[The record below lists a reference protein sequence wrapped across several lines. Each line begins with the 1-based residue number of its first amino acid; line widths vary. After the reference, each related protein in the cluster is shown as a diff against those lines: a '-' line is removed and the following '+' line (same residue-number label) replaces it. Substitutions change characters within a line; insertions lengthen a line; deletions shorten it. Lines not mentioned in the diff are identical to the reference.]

1 MSAKPGTLWHP
12 CTQMKDHEDFPVI
25 RVARGQGIYL
35 FDEGG
40 KRYLDAVS
48 SWWVNIFGHANPR
61 IASAIARQAQV
72 LEQVIL
78 AGFSHAPAEELAE
91 RLTALA
97 PAGLEHVFYADNGS
111 SAVEV
116 ALKMAHGFFRNQGR
130 AGKFRFTYLDNGY
143 HGETLGALAVCG
155 EDLYSE
161 QFGAIM
167 PQGNLRVAGPDCFRC
182 PLGLAREG
190 CDAPCFQAMTESLK
204 LHADE
209 IAAVIVEPLLQCAG
223 GFRMYPPAYLRR
235 LRQATREAGVL
246 LILDEIATGFG
257 RTGTLFACEQAGISP
272 DLMCVSKGVTGGF
285 LPLSAVLATDEIY
298 AAFYADWAERKA
310 FLHSHSYT
318 GNPLACA
325 AALETL
331 NIFRDEDVLVRNRPK
346 AALLAELVRERFGG
360 HPNVGEV
367 RSLGFVTAV
376 ELVAD
381 RATKA
386 PLPAANRTGLHISR
400 AGLKRGLLW
409 RNLGDILYFMPPYV
423 ITEEEIDR
431 LTRDARA
438 ALGEVL
444 PEGEAR

>member
-1 MSAKPGTLWHP
+1 
-12 CTQMKDHEDFPVI
+12 MKDHETFPVI
-25 RVARGQGIYL
+25 RVTRGQGIYL
-35 FDEGG
+35 FDETG
-40 KRYLDAVS
+40 KAYLDAVS
-48 SWWVNIFGHANPR
+48 SWWVNLFGHANPR
-61 IASAIARQAQV
+61 IAAAVARQARV

-78 AGFSHAPAEELAE
+78 AGFSHAPAEDLAA
-91 RLTALA
+91 RLVALA
-97 PAGLEHVFYADNGS
+97 PAGLTRVFYADNGS

-130 AGKFRFTYLDNGY
+130 PEKFRFAFLDNGY

-155 EDLYSE
+155 EDLYAE

-167 PQGNLRVAGPDCFRC
+167 PRGNVRAQGPDCYLC
-182 PLGLAREG
+182 PLGLSRES
-190 CDAPCFQAMTESLK
+190 CDAPCFAAMQQTLDRQ
-204 LHADE
+204 ADE

-223 GFRMYPPAYLRR
+223 GFRIYPPAYLRK
-235 LRQATREAGVL
+235 LREATRAAGVL

-257 RTGTLFACEQAGISP
+257 RTGTLFACEQAGVSP
-272 DLMCVSKGVTGGF
+272 DLLCLSKGVTGGF
-285 LPLSAVLATDEIY
+285 LPLSAVLATDAIY

-331 NIFRDEDVLVRNRPK
+331 DIFRDEDVLDRNGPK
-346 AALLAELVRERFGG
+346 AALLSGLVRERFGG

-381 RATKA
+381 RDTKA
-386 PLPAANRTGLHISR
+386 PLPDGNRTGLAVYR
-400 AGLKRGLLW
+400 AGLQRGLLW
-409 RNLGDILYFMPPYV
+409 RNLGDVLYFMPPYV
-423 ITEEEIDR
+423 INEAEIDHLAR
-431 LTRDARA
+431 EARA
-438 ALGEVL
+438 ALGDVL
-444 PEGEAR
+444 P